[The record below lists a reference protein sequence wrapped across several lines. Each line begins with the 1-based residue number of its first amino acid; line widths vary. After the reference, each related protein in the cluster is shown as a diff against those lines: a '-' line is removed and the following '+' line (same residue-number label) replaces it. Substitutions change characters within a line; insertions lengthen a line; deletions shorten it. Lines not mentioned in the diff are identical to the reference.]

1 MLKQQTSRT
10 ESSGARKG
18 RVGRQLVLLVVVVL
32 CSAYVGR
39 AAFSGALSAIG
50 LVLVTI
56 LICGTAYWRYQPSKG
71 DAARLRQA
79 LADRYFHTSGSEVV
93 ITMLGAEHHIQVAD
107 ADLVAPLPL
116 EDRVGPY
123 AALAL
128 HHRHESVPPSVQ
140 RRYDAYRS
148 GYLEYLTIF
157 IVVLAIWGAI
167 TDAPVWY
174 LVACFAFCRFILIPL
189 RVGDQ
194 VISEWREI
202 PVFDPSE
209 DDLQMLTFEHEGRA
223 IQYCA
228 IFIAC
233 ITFFYLNNIGYWS
246 PIFSHLGNFGYQ

>member
-1 MLKQQTSRT
+1 MMKHSTSRT
-10 ESSGARKG
+10 EPRGTRKG

-71 DAARLRQA
+71 DATRLRQV
-79 LADRYFHTSGSEVV
+79 LAERYFHTSGSEVV
-93 ITMLGAEHHIQVAD
+93 ITMLGAEHHIPVPE

-128 HHRHESVPPSVQ
+128 HLRHESVPPSVQ

-167 TDAPVWY
+167 TNAPVWY

-194 VISEWREI
+194 VISEWRDI
-202 PVFDPSE
+202 PVFDQSQ
-209 DDLQMLTFEHEGRA
+209 DDLRIRTFEHEGRS

-228 IFIAC
+228 AFFMCVTI
-233 ITFFYLNNIGYWS
+233 FYLNSIGYWS
-246 PIFSHLGNFGYQ
+246 PLIAHLAWLT